1 MTRDLGDLIRA
12 TGDDDAQSGARAF
25 TPDAAASL
33 FSAAH
38 RRRLIHQAGAGAGI
52 AAACV
57 AAVIGVA
64 ALYPWTTTPP
74 AIVPTPTETSTST
87 PTATATPS
95 PSASAHVIG
104 TVTTGA
110 NLPPAK
116 PLESGLLASAGEGWS
131 LVSYSAANRNDAQE
145 NGPVILYLV
154 SPDGDVY
161 EAANLGT
168 DGGWLED
175 WAPGSSRVLIL
186 RNPGTAEV
194 LDLETGASVGVVTL
208 PPGVGVMSATFT
220 RPTGQNIVVSA
231 AGGANGW
238 LKRFSPTGQE
248 LATLLSATDPNVRPD
263 GIINFDPT
271 WIYGQDGTF
280 AVVNHRGLSRVTADG
295 STTTPI
301 PLPAGTLE
309 CWPVRWWDGAQLL
322 ARCND
327 DLGPDPDNPSSRRT
341 SSNMWLIS
349 MTGQLPQRLSSH
361 VSKDVTDV
369 GITNIWDVAG
379 TRYAQWGDDCGG
391 APFGVLGSSGTVT
404 ALTQDVTAVAHW
416 GTMFEARYNKNCG
429 DPGSEL
435 VFVNGSDGSTRMIL
449 PRVGHAV
456 GVLAVVAR

>member
-1 MTRDLGDLIRA
+1 MDT
-12 TGDDDAQSGARAF
+12 DDVASEPNVDVARPKRLRRGAR
-25 TPDAAASL
+25 
-33 FSAAH
+33 
-38 RRRLIHQAGAGAGI
+38 I
-52 AAACV
+52 AV
-57 AAVIGVA
+57 GVA
-64 ALYPWTTTPP
+64 IVLVVVGAVVLVVAQPWNRAEPVASPSAGQSTG
-74 AIVPTPTETSTST
+74 VTPTK
-87 PTATATPS
+87 TATATPS

-104 TVTTGA
+104 TVTTDP

-131 LVSYSAANRNDAQE
+131 LVSYSATQSVEPFKA
-145 NGPVILYLV
+145 GPQILYLV

-168 DGGWLED
+168 DGDLRLAD

-186 RNPGTAEV
+186 RGPSEGRNGFGTAEV
-194 LDLETGASVGVVTL
+194 LDLETGASVGIVTL
-208 PPGVGVMSATFT
+208 PPGDGARSATFT
-220 RPTGQNIVVSA
+220 RPTGQNLVVSA

-248 LATLLSATDPNVRPD
+248 LATLLSATDPNLPPD
-263 GIINFDPT
+263 GIIDFDPT
-271 WIYGQDGTF
+271 WIYSQDGTF
-280 AVVNHRGLSRVTADG
+280 AVVNHNGLSRVSSDG

-309 CWPVRWWDGAQLL
+309 CWPVRWWDGSQLL

-327 DLGPDPDNPSSRRT
+327 DLGPDPDVPSTRRT

-361 VSKDVTDV
+361 VSKEVTDV

-416 GTMFEARYNKNCG
+416 GTTFAAWYNISCG

-449 PRVGHAV
+449 PQVGHAV
-456 GVLAVVAR
+456 GVLEVVAR

>member
-1 MTRDLGDLIRA
+1 MDTDDVVSEPDVDVVRPKRRRRGFRIAAGVAIVLVVVGAVVLVVAQPWNRA
-12 TGDDDAQSGARAF
+12 EPVSSPSAGQSTGV
-25 TPDAAASL
+25 TPTKTAAA
-33 FSAAH
+33 
-38 RRRLIHQAGAGAGI
+38 
-52 AAACV
+52 
-57 AAVIGVA
+57 
-64 ALYPWTTTPP
+64 T
-74 AIVPTPTETSTST
+74 
-87 PTATATPS
+87 

-131 LVSYSAANRNDAQE
+131 LVSYSAADLNDAHE
-145 NGPVILYLV
+145 NGPLILYLV

-186 RNPGTAEV
+186 RGPSQGRNGFGTAEV
-194 LDLETGASVGVVTL
+194 LDLETGASVGSFTL
-208 PPGVGVMSATFT
+208 PPGVGARSATFT
-220 RPTGQNIVVSA
+220 RPTGQNLVVSA

-248 LATLLSATDPNVRPD
+248 LATLLSATDPNLPPD
-263 GIINFDPT
+263 GIINFNPT
-271 WIYGQDGTF
+271 WIYSQDGTF
-280 AVVNHRGLSRVTADG
+280 AVVNHNGLSRVTADG

-322 ARCND
+322 ARCDD
-327 DLGPDPDNPSSRRT
+327 DLGPDAADPSFLRRT

-416 GTMFEARYNKNCG
+416 GTTFAAWYNISCG

-449 PRVGHAV
+449 PQVGHAV
-456 GVLAVVAR
+456 GVLEVVAR